1 MIQKLTTRIFKTSA
15 TYQYCFGIKQLIIK
29 INIQLYKLDELTDRS
44 INKQNILAKSNKS
57 EMLNRVKSNSNSNY
71 AGTDIAF

>member
-1 MIQKLTTRIFKTSA
+1 M
-15 TYQYCFGIKQLIIK
+15 
-29 INIQLYKLDELTDRS
+29 DRS

-71 AGTDIAF
+71 PGTDIAF